1 MKPETGLH
9 PKVSR
14 TTYESWE
21 AANSSLLKHFERS
34 AAHAHQ
40 ELVHPPA
47 PTPALIFGTNFH
59 AAVLEPELFEKSF
72 VVAPKVDRR
81 TVAGRTMWA
90 AFEAEAAGKT
100 IVTTEDHATIEGALR
115 SVWSHPR
122 ASALLRGAVH
132 REVGAVWTH
141 ERTGELCKGLIDC
154 ISRDD
159 GWTWV
164 VDLKSTRDASPGA
177 FAAAVARYSYHAQ
190 AAHYLAGLDAIS
202 KHKRRFAWI
211 AVEKEAP
218 YATAVYEPDEATLL
232 AGEALVE
239 RWLDQYA
246 AAKESGEWPGYSGE
260 VQSLTVPRWALK
272 EGDLG

>member
-1 MKPETGLH
+1 MSAEIGLH
-9 PKVSR
+9 PNITR
-14 TTYESWE
+14 AAYEAIP

-81 TVAGRTMWA
+81 TVAGRTMWQE
-90 AFEAEAAGKT
+90 FEAESAGKT
-100 IVTTEDHATIEGALR
+100 IVTADEHATIEGGLQA
-115 SVWSHPR
+115 VWSHPR

-141 ERTGELCKGLIDC
+141 ERTGELCKGLLDC

-159 GWTWV
+159 GWTWI
-164 VDLKSTRDASPGA
+164 VDLKSTKDASPGA
-177 FAAAVARYSYHAQ
+177 FAASVARYSYHAQ
-190 AAHYLAGLDAIS
+190 AAHYMAGLDAIS

-211 AVEKEAP
+211 AVEKEPP
-218 YATAVYEPDEATLL
+218 YAVAVYEPDGATLL
-232 AGEALVE
+232 AGEALIE

-246 AAKESGEWPGYSGE
+246 EAKASGHWPGYPGE
-260 VQSLTVPRWALK
+260 IQSLTVPRWALK